1 MEEPGAHLRIQH
13 ALLELFAR
21 KSSRREY
28 LEEVIKLLS
37 EWGDCA
43 CGIRVE
49 RWMEV
54 EEEEIPDSLKI
65 VIYRVLQEALN
76 NVAKHS
82 RADRVFLSLKTSSEG
97 IELAVEDKGD
107 GFDPDNCGA
116 GLGLGSMRERVE
128 LSGGRFHMESTI
140 GKGTVIRA
148 AWSV

>member
-1 MEEPGAHLRIQH
+1 MDG
-13 ALLELFAR
+13 
-21 KSSRREY
+21 
-28 LEEVIKLLS
+28 
-37 EWGDCA
+37 
-43 CGIRVE
+43 
-49 RWMEV
+49 
-54 EEEEIPDSLKI
+54 EEEEIPDGLKI

-128 LSGGRFHMESTI
+128 LSGGRFFMESTG
-140 GKGTVIRA
+140 GKGTVVRA
-148 AWSV
+148 AWPL

>member
-1 MEEPGAHLRIQH
+1 
-13 ALLELFAR
+13 
-21 KSSRREY
+21 
-28 LEEVIKLLS
+28 LEEVINLLG
-37 EWGDCA
+37 ELGDCA
-43 CGIRVE
+43 CGGIRVE
-49 RWMEV
+49 RWMDV

-76 NVAKHS
+76 NGAKHS
-82 RADRVFLSLKTSSEG
+82 RADRVILSLKTSSEG

-107 GFDPDNCGA
+107 GLDPDNCRV